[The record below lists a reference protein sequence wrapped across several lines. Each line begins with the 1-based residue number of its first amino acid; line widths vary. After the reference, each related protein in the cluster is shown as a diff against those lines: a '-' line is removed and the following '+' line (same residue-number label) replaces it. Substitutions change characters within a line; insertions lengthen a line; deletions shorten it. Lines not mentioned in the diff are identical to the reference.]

1 MSNIEDNFTNW
12 KKNLNKLVFS
22 KIQHNL
28 DDLPDQT
35 YRIWH
40 ETNLLTIEQLSF
52 IIIGDYYKV
61 LFEELKFNSEYN

>member
-1 MSNIEDNFTNW
+1 MSNIEDNFNNL

>member
-22 KIQHNL
+22 KIKHNL

-40 ETNLLTIEQLSF
+40 EINLLTIEQLSF

-61 LFEELKFNSEYN
+61 LFEELKFNLEYN

>member
-1 MSNIEDNFTNW
+1 MPNIEDNFTNW

-22 KIQHNL
+22 KIQYNL

-61 LFEELKFNSEYN
+61 LFEELRYNSEYI